1 MKYGILT
8 SGLRINRFK
17 GIMQKGIGR
26 MIPAGVIEDLKYR
39 NNIEDVIGSYVTL
52 KRAGSNLKACCP
64 FHSEKTPSFT
74 VYTGEG
80 GHFYC
85 YGCGAGGDVV
95 SFIMRM
101 ENLDYVPALR
111 FLADRCGMTLPE
123 DDIKPGGV
131 TRARVLQMN
140 LTAAK
145 FFRSQL
151 SQSGGEAGRAYLEMR
166 RLSGTIIKRFGLGYA
181 PDSFA
186 ALRDHLRGVGF
197 TDEEMTEGYL
207 CQRSRKNE
215 KNIYDCFRGRIMFP
229 IIDVA
234 GNVIAFGGRV
244 LGDGQPK
251 YLNSA
256 DTPAFKK
263 SKNLFALNYA
273 KNHASDGFILCEGYM
288 DVIALHAA
296 GFQNAVATL
305 GTAITPEQARLMK
318 KYTDK
323 VIISYDSDEAGQRAA
338 DKALRLLDAAGVD
351 ARVLNIP
358 GAKDPDE
365 YIKRFGAESFS
376 KVLSG
381 SKAPFDYKI
390 EKTLQKFDITK
401 PEQKVR
407 AVRSLC
413 EAIAAMP
420 SRIEQDI
427 YAERTAKTME
437 VDAKSIKME
446 IEGILRKKAAA
457 YKKERRGQILR
468 ETSGSSDRI
477 NPDKVRELASDALER
492 TVLGMMLAF
501 PEYIEKVCRE
511 KLLCEDDFYS
521 GFNKKLFAKITEC
534 HETGGFDFAMLSQF
548 FTQDEVSRAA
558 KYAAVRRKL
567 SDNGNAVF
575 MDAVSKLQKEAER
588 IREKAACTEDDLA
601 ALIDRRRKEQ

>member
-1 MKYGILT
+1 
-8 SGLRINRFK
+8 
-17 GIMQKGIGR
+17 
-26 MIPAGVIEDLKYR
+26 MIPAGVIEDLKFR
-39 NNIEDVIGSYVTL
+39 NNIEDVIGSYVAL

-85 YGCGAGGDVV
+85 FGCGAGGDVV

-111 FLADRCGMTLPE
+111 FLADRCGVTLPE
-123 DDIKPGGV
+123 DDPKDTRGV

-140 LTAAK
+140 LAAAK

-151 SQSGGEAGRAYLEMR
+151 SGPVGESGRAYLAAR
-166 RLSGTIIKRFGLGYA
+166 GLSGSVVKRFGLGFA
-181 PDSFA
+181 PDSFR
-186 ALRDHLRGVGF
+186 ALRGHLQSEGF

-207 CQRSRKNE
+207 CQRSRRDE
-215 KNIYDCFRGRIMFP
+215 KNIYDCFRGRVMFP

-273 KNHASDGFILCEGYM
+273 KNYASNGLILCEGYM

-305 GTAITPEQARLMK
+305 GTAITPEQSRIMK

-338 DKALRLLDAAGVD
+338 DKALRLLDAVGID
-351 ARVLNIP
+351 ARILSIP

-365 YIKRFGAESFS
+365 YIRRYGAESFS

-390 EKTLQKFDITK
+390 EKTLQKFDIAK
-401 PEQKVR
+401 PEEKVR
-407 AVRSLC
+407 AARSLC
-413 EAIAAMP
+413 EAISVLP
-420 SRIEQDI
+420 SRVERDI
-427 YAERTAKTME
+427 YAERTAQTLDLD
-437 VDAKSIKME
+437 VKSIKME
-446 IEGILRKKAAA
+446 VEGILRKK
-457 YKKERRGQILR
+457 KVSVDRKERQTQLIRQ
-468 ETSGSSDRI
+468 TSGISDRV
-477 NPDKVRELASDALER
+477 NPDKVREPASETLENII
-492 TVLGMMLAF
+492 LGMMLAF
-501 PEYIEKVCRE
+501 PEYIDKVSKEQILSEK
-511 KLLCEDDFYS
+511 DFFTGLNKRLFRHILACHQAG
-521 GFNKKLFAKITEC
+521 GFN
-534 HETGGFDFAMLSQF
+534 FAMLSETF
-548 FTQDEVSRAA
+548 SQDEVSKAA
-558 KYAAVRRKL
+558 SYAAARRKL
-567 SDNGNAVF
+567 SDNGITVF
-575 MDAVSKLQKEAER
+575 MDAAEKLRQEAVR
-588 IREKAACTEDDLA
+588 ISEKKADTGDDLA
-601 ALIDRRRKEQ
+601 ALIARRRNEQ

>member
-1 MKYGILT
+1 
-8 SGLRINRFK
+8 
-17 GIMQKGIGR
+17 

-39 NNIEDVIGSYVTL
+39 NSIEDVIGSYVPL

-80 GHFYC
+80 GHFFC

-123 DDIKPGGV
+123 DDVKPGGV

-151 SQSGGEAGRAYLEMR
+151 SQPTGDAGRAYLETR
-166 RLSGTIIKRFGLGYA
+166 QLSGSIVKRFGLGYA
-181 PDSFA
+181 PDSFS
-186 ALRDHLRGVGF
+186 ALRDHLRSAGF

-215 KNIYDCFRGRIMFP
+215 NSIYDCFRGRIMFP

-273 KNHASDGFILCEGYM
+273 KNHAADGLILCEGYM

-305 GTAITPEQARLMK
+305 GTAITPDQARLMK

-323 VIISYDSDEAGQRAA
+323 VVISYDSDEAGQRAA
-338 DKALRLLDAAGVD
+338 DKALRLLDAAGVS

-365 YIKRFGAESFS
+365 YIKRFGADSFS
-376 KVLSG
+376 RVLSG

-401 PEQKVR
+401 PEEKVR

-413 EAIAAMP
+413 EAIAAMS
-420 SRIEQDI
+420 SRIERDI
-427 YAERTAKTME
+427 YAERTAEKMD
-437 VDAKSIKME
+437 VDVKSIKAE
-446 IEGILRKKAAA
+446 VESILRRKAAA
-457 YKKERRGQILR
+457 YKKERREQILR
-468 ETSGSSDRI
+468 QTSGSANRI
-477 NPDKVRELASDALER
+477 NPDQMKERTSDSLER
-492 TVLGMMLAF
+492 MVLGMMLAF

-511 KLLCEDDFYS
+511 NLLTADDFYT
-521 GFNKKLFAKITEC
+521 GLNKKLFATITEC
-534 HETGGFDFAMLSQF
+534 HQTGGFDVAMLSQF
-548 FTQDEVSRAA
+548 FSQDEVSEAA
-558 KYAAVRRKL
+558 RYAAARRKL
-567 SDNGNAVF
+567 SDNGDAVF
-575 MDAVSKLQKEAER
+575 MDAVTKLREEAKR
-588 IREKAACTEDDLA
+588 IREKTAGAEDDLA
-601 ALIDRRRKEQ
+601 TLIERRRKEQ